1 MPPQAITIF
10 FASCIY
16 PSLTHTPTK
25 KTLIINA
32 AKSVTGTKH
41 PKSIFAQRFTTQHD
55 FSSLLFFSL
64 RVNMSTS
71 LWDLSLKKSG
81 FVCKSVIR
89 NGKHPHIGY
98 FIYIMARLFYQI
110 RYLFDFLVISCRHME
125 EKVKKNIQL
134 LVESVFVTFGPGS
147 NRKRS
152 LFFCV
157 LGNHLGRA

>member
-55 FSSLLFFSL
+55 FSSLFF
-64 RVNMSTS
+64 
-71 LWDLSLKKSG
+71 LSEGEHVDVIMGSIPQKSG